1 MISLVSGEVR
11 AITSVSVT
19 VMVGGVGYE
28 IFLGPRHL
36 VSLREGDEITLH
48 TRLIV
53 REDDMS
59 LFGFQSS
66 RERELF
72 DELNSVSGIGPKLA
86 LTVLSGMDS
95 DEIVSAIANQDE
107 ARFRAIPGVGPKTAK
122 LILISLGG
130 KTSVQSVNP
139 KSSKVLAALAQ
150 LGADDSKARAVLAEL
165 PGDIDEGEMLKRALA
180 ALGKEKL
187 R

>member
-1 MISLVSGEVR
+1 MISLVSGQVR
-11 AITSVSVT
+11 AITSVSAT

-28 IFLGPRHL
+28 IFLAPRHL
-36 VSLREGDEITLH
+36 VGLRGGDEVTLH

-59 LFGFQSS
+59 LFGFQSA

-72 DELNSVSGIGPKLA
+72 DELNAVSGIGPKLA
-86 LTVLSGMDS
+86 LTVLSGMDP
-95 DEIVSAIANQDE
+95 DEIVEAVASQDE
-107 ARFRAIPGVGPKTAK
+107 ARFRAVPGVGPKTAK

-130 KTSVQSVNP
+130 KTTLQSSNP

-150 LGADDSKARAVLAEL
+150 LGADDQKARRVLSEL
-165 PGDIDEGEMLKRALA
+165 PGDLDEGEMLKRALA
-180 ALGKEKL
+180 SLGKEKL

>member
-1 MISLVSGEVR
+1 MISLVSGQVR
-11 AITSVSVT
+11 AVTSNSVT

-28 IFLGPRHL
+28 IFLAPRHL
-36 VSLREGDEITLH
+36 VALRDGDEVTLH
-48 TRLIV
+48 TRLVV

-59 LFGFQSS
+59 LFGFPGD

-72 DELNSVSGIGPKLA
+72 DELNAVSGIGPRLA
-86 LTVLSGMDS
+86 LTVLSGMDP
-95 DEIVSAIANQDE
+95 DEIVEAVASQDE
-107 ARFRAIPGVGPKTAK
+107 ARFRAVPGVGPKTAK

-130 KTSVQSVNP
+130 KTSLQSSNP
-139 KSSKVLAALAQ
+139 KLSKVLAALTQ
-150 LGADDSKARAVLAEL
+150 LGADDTKARLVLSEL
-165 PGDIDEGEMLKRALA
+165 PNDLEDGELLKRALA

>member
-1 MISLVSGEVR
+1 MISLVSGQVR
-11 AITSVSVT
+11 AITSVSAT

-28 IFLGPRHL
+28 IFLAPRHL
-36 VSLREGDEITLH
+36 VGLRDGDEVTLH

-59 LFGFQSS
+59 LFGFQSA

-72 DELNSVSGIGPKLA
+72 DELNAVSGIGPKLA
-86 LTVLSGMDS
+86 LTVLSGMDP
-95 DEIVSAIANQDE
+95 DEIVEAVASQDE
-107 ARFRAIPGVGPKTAK
+107 ARFRAVSGVGPKTAK

-130 KTSVQSVNP
+130 KTTLQSSNP

-150 LGADDSKARAVLAEL
+150 LGADDQKARRVLSEL
-165 PGDIDEGEMLKRALA
+165 PGDLDEGEMLKRALA
-180 ALGKEKL
+180 SLGKEKL